1 MGLSSVTLDK
11 TEKMPA
17 VKATKGL
24 GKKKEKLGVGV
35 RWARE
40 PRPRPRGAVGLG
52 GEQVGSEGPTHFLP
66 RVLTLALPHLRPGP
80 QGGRTFTCLLRPPQE
95 VVKKEEKLGSGPSPI
110 QGTPKKEDPAKAGK
124 GSKCQRLWGPGQEAG
139 VGSWSSGLSHRAPH
153 WFPEAAPQ
161 PPAGLFLLHPN
172 PALLWGP
179 GWCQACTLAPL
190 PSRGN
195 HP

>member
-24 GKKKEKLGVGV
+24 GKKKEKLG
-35 RWARE
+35 
-40 PRPRPRGAVGLG
+40 
-52 GEQVGSEGPTHFLP
+52 
-66 RVLTLALPHLRPGP
+66 
-80 QGGRTFTCLLRPPQE
+80 E

-139 VGSWSSGLSHRAPH
+139 VGSWSPGLSHRAPH

-161 PPAGLFLLHPN
+161 PPAGPPPALFLLHPN